1 MDKNS
6 DLYTWRGQSL
16 PFHCFLPFCLK
27 VTSVTLCIL
36 KCIKNTYFNRC
47 NLGKELTQ
55 KIPAI
60 DVMTEQHFSYNGH
73 CTRIFFW
80 VQNIFTTVVSQNRS
94 PLCCSK
100 LLAWFG
106 LPSFKLACR
115 VTTRKTKVTGCDQL
129 LQVLVEIL
137 LLSTVEFLLLS
148 TTDDTTKHFV
158 SLCSKIT
165 QFFKVLCI
173 AYKICCFKDVVLNTR
188 TNPYFSKLISTSTG
202 C

>member
-1 MDKNS
+1 
-6 DLYTWRGQSL
+6 
-16 PFHCFLPFCLK
+16 
-27 VTSVTLCIL
+27 
-36 KCIKNTYFNRC
+36 
-47 NLGKELTQ
+47 
-55 KIPAI
+55 
-60 DVMTEQHFSYNGH
+60 MTEQHFSYNGH
-73 CTRIFFW
+73 CTRIFSL
-80 VQNIFTTVVSQNRS
+80 VQNIFTIVFSQNRS

-188 TNPYFSKLISTSTG
+188 TNPYFSKLISTYITTYSYHDHVQYSIQFNIGFSVVSNVLHKTTVICWMNLG
-202 C
+202 LPAMRHKLKFP